1 MYVDFIEEELLPE
14 INSLAEKYADWWTFK
29 PSSPLKAY
37 LSDRE
42 IVMDEYFSLEEL
54 RYRVMSILEHAA
66 QFLNS
71 DVIVL
76 ADQELQMVFDSWYI
90 FVPDII
96 ENHLLSHVIPA
107 PVDIIS
113 NDLQNKHM
121 IEDFFVYSPVDIIY
135 KDPSSVFWIHP
146 FVDFAMN
153 RSTGNVG
160 SWNKLLFMFTEFCL
174 NNTTYFTRFS
184 DSIIGINVNTSLT
197 SLFDFKFFHLS
208 QVETLLQQITK
219 FLGRKNSMIQSCH
232 FITHNPTFDY
242 ITSIHPNVF
251 TFIDYIINNHNDMMP
266 DFKTG
271 IFNI

>member
-1 MYVDFIEEELLPE
+1 
-14 INSLAEKYADWWTFK
+14 
-29 PSSPLKAY
+29 
-37 LSDRE
+37 
-42 IVMDEYFSLEEL
+42 
-54 RYRVMSILEHAA
+54 
-66 QFLNS
+66 
-71 DVIVL
+71 
-76 ADQELQMVFDSWYI
+76 
-90 FVPDII
+90 
-96 ENHLLSHVIPA
+96 
-107 PVDIIS
+107 
-113 NDLQNKHM
+113 
-121 IEDFFVYSPVDIIY
+121 
-135 KDPSSVFWIHP
+135 
-146 FVDFAMN
+146 MN